1 MSAVKPR
8 KKLATS
14 QNFEQAYRMFEHGAE
29 YEQRPWCGKLLQY
42 VNCLNRQQDLNL
54 SSYGIKWRLIIRAIQ
69 KAADT
74 LLESLIFIFQD
85 RDVRSGNLHE

>member
-1 MSAVKPR
+1 M
-8 KKLATS
+8 
-14 QNFEQAYRMFEHGAE
+14 YEHGAE
-29 YEQRPWCGKLLQY
+29 YEQRLWCGKLLHY

-54 SSYGIKWRLIIRAIQ
+54 SSYGIKWRLIFRAIQ

-85 RDVRSGNLHE
+85 RAVRSGNLHE

>member
-1 MSAVKPR
+1 MC
-8 KKLATS
+8 
-14 QNFEQAYRMFEHGAE
+14 EHGAE
-29 YEQRPWCGKLLQY
+29 YEQRLWGGKLLHY

-54 SSYGIKWRLIIRAIQ
+54 SSYGIKWRLIFRAIQ

-85 RDVRSGNLHE
+85 RDVRCGNLYE

>member
-1 MSAVKPR
+1 M
-8 KKLATS
+8 
-14 QNFEQAYRMFEHGAE
+14 YEHGAE
-29 YEQRPWCGKLLQY
+29 YEQRPRCGKLLQY